1 MKKFIPSSWKAE
13 RIFPVLI
20 FVIGLVVRLDLSA
33 DFDGLYGQDSFA
45 YYQYGRDL
53 SQAELPDKMY
63 WPMGFPLLLAG
74 IFSLAGMAAEAAQM
88 GVVVAGALT
97 GGLTYLLV
105 NGLLSLIQW
114 PHPRA
119 AALVSALLVTF
130 SGQVLQ
136 SSVVIMADIP
146 ALCWAVFS
154 AWCLA
159 RYARTSRRPWILVS
173 ALTVT
178 LAGITRWVYLLLVL
192 PWTGY
197 ALLYLK
203 PAPTVQRFRDDS
215 RPFSG
220 RHRSRW
226 SLVPAPTVYPS
237 TVRRE
242 AVKNALFAAG
252 VGLLILLPQLVYS
265 RQNPAA
271 LENHG
276 WLQNW
281 SLRHATQKDFVT
293 PDGTFHYSRSISHF
307 YARAVWD
314 GYFIHWIMLPL
325 MIIGVL
331 ALLYHMRQT
340 ASVTLLLSGWIGVEY
355 GFLIGIPYQNIRFSL
370 AFFVPLTVLAGIG
383 ISALLNLLNSPL
395 RKLEGQ
401 AVGAGTSERSERYL
415 PKKGRESGINAALLF
430 LILSLPLYSTYTA
443 GKNEIHRMI
452 GLKNA
457 DLNTIKWV
465 QQTIPEGDIY
475 TLDLWLMMQ
484 HYAPELHV
492 KQIYYETPESL
503 AQQFPSERPSYVL
516 LNLWAIEN
524 QWVGKAPWIAYHW
537 LNDHQGLTRIGRYGN
552 YTLLRVEGGEE

>member
-1 MKKFIPSSWKAE
+1 MKKFIPSSWKADPV
-13 RIFPVLI
+13 FPVLI
-20 FVIGLVVRLDLSA
+20 FVIGLAVRLDLSA

-53 SQAELPDKMY
+53 SQGILPEKMY

-74 IFSLAGMAAEAAQM
+74 FFSLAGVSAEAAQV
-88 GVVVAGALT
+88 GVVVMGALT
-97 GGLTYLLV
+97 GSLTYLLV
-105 NGLLSLIQW
+105 VELLDLIDW
-114 PHPRA
+114 PHKTP
-119 AALVSALLVTF
+119 AALISALLVTF

-136 SSVVIMADIP
+136 SSVVLMADIP

-154 AWCLA
+154 AWCLV
-159 RYARTSRRPWILVS
+159 RYTGTSRRFWLVAS
-173 ALTVT
+173 ALTLA

-192 PWTGY
+192 PWAGY
-197 ALLYLK
+197 TRSGLK
-203 PAPTVQRFRDDS
+203 PAPTV
-215 RPFSG
+215 
-220 RHRSRW
+220 
-226 SLVPAPTVYPS
+226 LL
-237 TVRRE
+237 
-242 AVKNALFAAG
+242 AVG

-281 SLRHATQKDFVT
+281 SLRHVTQKDFVT
-293 PDGTFHYSRSISHF
+293 PDGTFHYPRSISHF
-307 YARAVWD
+307 YARAAWD
-314 GYFIHWIMLPL
+314 GYFIHGVMFPV
-325 MIIGVL
+325 MIIGVVT
-331 ALLYHMRQT
+331 LLYHIRQT
-340 ASVTLLLSGWIGVEY
+340 ASVMLLLLGWIGVEY

-370 AFFVPLTVLAGIG
+370 AFFVPLAVLAGIG
-383 ISALLNLLNSPL
+383 ITALFHFLRSPL
-395 RKLEGQ
+395 HY
-401 AVGAGTSERSERYL
+401 ARSLNTFNTGLQPGEAIHRAEARRL
-415 PKKGRESGINAALLF
+415 SHGNVILTLLLF
-430 LILSLPLYSTYTA
+430 VILSLPLYSTYAA

-503 AQQFPSERPSYVL
+503 AQQFPSERPTYVL

-537 LNDHQGLTRIGRYGN
+537 LEKHQGLTRIGRYGN